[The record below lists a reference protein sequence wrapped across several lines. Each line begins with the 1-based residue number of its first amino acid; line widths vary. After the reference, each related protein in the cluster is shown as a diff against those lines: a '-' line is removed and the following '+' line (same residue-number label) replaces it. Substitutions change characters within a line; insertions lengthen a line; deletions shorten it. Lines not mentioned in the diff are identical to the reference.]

1 MFLKLQAGLTNADLS
16 ESVVREGV
24 LAVSMRDG
32 YCHPPVAHPRRELGP
47 GPGVFLS
54 RKYFLQGLGI
64 YPYNRLGHRL
74 LGDAEMDDDDEE
86 RADNVHDD
94 GL

>member
-1 MFLKLQAGLTNADLS
+1 
-16 ESVVREGV
+16 
-24 LAVSMRDG
+24 MRDG
-32 YCHPPVAHPRRELGP
+32 DGHPLFPAHPRGELGP

-74 LGDAEMDDDDEE
+74 LGHAEVDDDDEQ
-86 RADNVHDD
+86 RADDVHDD
-94 GL
+94 GLGPPPTIHMSVT